1 MKTLINRRSLEPI
14 LYVFPAVLFLLSI
27 MIYPMIYLLNLS
39 VRKASFLKPPMPF
52 NGLDNFLAV
61 IASDQ
66 FLNSVYNTLTWT
78 AGSLVLTGI
87 LGLITAL
94 VFNEDFKGRNFFRVI
109 VLFPWIFPYVA
120 AAIMWRFLLTHPFG
134 HFNAWLSNLG
144 LISGDAGV
152 LGSSGSAMIF
162 AVLVNAWK
170 HFPFIMLMLL
180 SGLQGIPNE
189 LYDAAK
195 VDGAGYLQQLRYVTL
210 PMLRPVLFISLLIF
224 IIWSINAFSIVY
236 LLTGGGPGDATEII
250 TLFIYRLSFIGFDF
264 GLAAA
269 ASIILFGIGLAFSIA
284 YVYTMREE
292 LQ

>member
-180 SGLQGIPNE
+180 SGLQGIPKE

-195 VDGAGYLQQLRYVTL
+195 VDGAGYIQQLRYVTL

-224 IIWSINAFSIVY
+224 IIWSINAFSIVS